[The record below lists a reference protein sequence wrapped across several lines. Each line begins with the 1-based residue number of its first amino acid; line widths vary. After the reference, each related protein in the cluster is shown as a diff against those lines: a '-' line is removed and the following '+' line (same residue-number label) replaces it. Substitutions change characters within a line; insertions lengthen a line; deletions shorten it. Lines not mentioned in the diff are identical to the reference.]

1 MCFGRQLIVERHHGA
16 LELTEK
22 ADHIVGLVIE
32 DPRNTVGIRAVKP
45 GMRGKETELCP
56 SLIQIRRCRLL
67 KAGNVMAPERE
78 SAHHQRQPRVHGLCH
93 GAVGCLAVSSPV
105 NRELLTACRRTSC
118 EQNRISL
125 ALFLLKS
132 PENQLIV
139 QMRVIIVHHNRIASV
154 MINHVNRD
162 PLAEIRLD
170 GINACI
176 QQPLHLAGI
185 PLAGFRIR
193 KVHQSHSRLPVVNL
207 LDAAAILPHK
217 EEASLYALTEH
228 FRILCHIGID
238 PAAELQ
244 SLLVV
249 SADHARNVSEHGG
262 IPGKI
267 APVQR
272 AKPVAVEVEHPH
284 RNAALLHAADQ
295 PVRGVLIIAWLKAGR
310 KPQSEAPCGR
320 KGRAPGQCR
329 VNLDDIRRGLSVHD
343 MHPKLLAGYRSSD
356 KADLLRAD
364 LIGNRPRVIGEN
376 TVPLTAHIKRNVL
389 IADVACR
396 SAVLIPEVDGLTV
409 FHKRS
414 KPLAKAVDV
423 FSRLYGEL
431 GQHIRLIILFK
442 IMRIHPKLRRLFVDA
457 HIADVAEVRA
467 GQASSLCF
475 KGDRA
480 GRPVHADRHVPRL

>member
-22 ADHIVGLVIE
+22 ANHVVGLVIE
-32 DPRNTVGIRAVKP
+32 DPRNAVGVRAVKP
-45 GMRGKETELCP
+45 GMCGEEAELCP

-78 SAHHQRQPRVHGLCH
+78 AAHHQRQPCVHGLCH

-105 NRELLTACRRTSC
+105 NRELLTACRCTSC

-162 PLAEIRLD
+162 SLAEIRLD

-176 QQPLHLAGI
+176 QKPLHLAGI

-193 KVHQSHSRLPVVNL
+193 KVHQSHSRLPVVDL

-238 PAAELQ
+238 PAAEL
-244 SLLVV
+244 
-249 SADHARNVSEHGG
+249 
-262 IPGKI
+262 
-267 APVQR
+267 
-272 AKPVAVEVEHPH
+272 
-284 RNAALLHAADQ
+284 
-295 PVRGVLIIAWLKAGR
+295 
-310 KPQSEAPCGR
+310 
-320 KGRAPGQCR
+320 
-329 VNLDDIRRGLSVHD
+329 
-343 MHPKLLAGYRSSD
+343 
-356 KADLLRAD
+356 
-364 LIGNRPRVIGEN
+364 
-376 TVPLTAHIKRNVL
+376 
-389 IADVACR
+389 
-396 SAVLIPEVDGLTV
+396 
-409 FHKRS
+409 
-414 KPLAKAVDV
+414 
-423 FSRLYGEL
+423 
-431 GQHIRLIILFK
+431 
-442 IMRIHPKLRRLFVDA
+442 
-457 HIADVAEVRA
+457 
-467 GQASSLCF
+467 
-475 KGDRA
+475 
-480 GRPVHADRHVPRL
+480 